1 MSMNDLISDMVT
13 RIRNAQKA
21 NLLTMECPASKLCE
35 QLLTVMVDEG
45 YIDSFSKKEVRA
57 GIFVLVIALKYK
69 GGKPAIVTINRVSTP
84 GRKVYFSVEKLVTNK
99 WYNGLG
105 VLVLTT
111 SKGVISDKRAR
122 ELNVGG
128 EVICNIF

>member
-1 MSMNDLISDMVT
+1 MSMNDLISDMIT

-21 NLLTMECPASKLCE
+21 NLLTLECPASKLGE
-35 QLLTVMVDEG
+35 HLLTVMVDEG
-45 YIDSFSKKEVRA
+45 YIESYTKKEVRA
-57 GIFVLVIALKYK
+57 GIFVLVVTLKYK
-69 GGKPAIVTINRVSTP
+69 NGEPAIVTINRVSTP
-84 GRKVYFSVEKLVTNK
+84 GRKVYFSVDKLSTNK

-111 SKGVISDKRAR
+111 SKGVISDKKAR